1 MQLFTLLAI
10 CFAIAAGTF
19 ALQNQAPVTVTFF
32 LWSFESSLA
41 LVLLASLALGALILG
56 LVSTP
61 AVLRDRWLIGRQ
73 KKRLEE
79 LERICERQGIEMA
92 SLAAR
97 LPEAKAVEEMA
108 PAGATVA
115 TSEDSGPRA

>member
-19 ALQNQAPVTVTFF
+19 ALQNHQLVTVTLF

-41 LVLLASLALGALILG
+41 LVLLASLALGGLILG

-61 AVLRDRWLIGRQ
+61 AVLRDRWQIGRQ

-92 SLAAR
+92 ALAAR
-97 LPEAKAVEEMA
+97 LPGAQALEAMA
-108 PAGATVA
+108 PAGATVTA
-115 TSEDSGPRA
+115 SDPSAPRA